1 MLHRSGLPLH
11 LTVTQNRDWRRNLQT
26 TCSKDRSCLVL
37 LVRAARGSYCSH
49 RGTTDK
55 NVFHLSVE
63 LLSSILLAVRPSSR
77 RPQQP
82 GDHLALET
90 KKKECVGLRPFSVD
104 DCHCHQRGDNWHRL
118 DPSGGCRSPLS
129 LRLQTRLGECDNRNN
144 HSLPRLPGNSET
156 SFVSTVDRCNGFLR
170 GERDFT

>member
-1 MLHRSGLPLH
+1 M
-11 LTVTQNRDWRRNLQT
+11 
-26 TCSKDRSCLVL
+26 
-37 LVRAARGSYCSH
+37 RAARGKRQLLFTQRDNGQKRFSSF
-49 RGTTDK
+49 GEAPI
-55 NVFHLSVE
+55 FHP
-63 LLSSILLAVRPSSR
+63 ACRPSMASSSR

-90 KKKECVGLRPFSVD
+90 KKKECVGLRPFSAD

-129 LRLQTRLGECDNRNN
+129 VRLQTRLGECDNRNN

-170 GERDFT
+170 GERETATSTCLVSFISVTCH